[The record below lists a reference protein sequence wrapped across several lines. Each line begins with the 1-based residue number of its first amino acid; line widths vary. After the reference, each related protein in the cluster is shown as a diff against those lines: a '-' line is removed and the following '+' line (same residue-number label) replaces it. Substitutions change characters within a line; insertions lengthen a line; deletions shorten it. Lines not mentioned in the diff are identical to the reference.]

1 MKKLREKIEYL
12 LQNSDGDKAV
22 VESIRNESFEEPF
35 GTENVLMAYLLSI
48 GEISFEEY
56 LAMQHEYNE
65 RNRGNNP
72 YLYLF
77 DMAPRT
83 FGQTWGEQHI
93 VQIFPQFVKATKQN
107 LLHAYPSFDGEFDL
121 WLDGIRIE
129 VKACRANDTTRKGSL
144 SSRAYSHEEAQR
156 MNFQYHFQQ
165 LKPSCCD
172 VFIWIGVCK
181 DVLLYWVISSKQL
194 RQTGKLVSQHRRERS
209 DSASDE
215 VFEGQVFMTEEELL
229 PFSIEEA
236 DLLAEVRSLK

>member
-1 MKKLREKIEYL
+1 MKELREKIEYL

-22 VESIRNESFEEPF
+22 VESIKNGSSAEPF
-35 GTENVLMAYLLSI
+35 GTESIMMAYLLSI
-48 GEISFEEY
+48 GKISFEDY
-56 LAMQHEYNE
+56 LAMQNE
-65 RNRGNNP
+65 FNDRVRKSNP

-77 DMAPRT
+77 DMASRT
-83 FGQTWGEQHI
+83 FGQTWGEQYI
-93 VQIFPQFVKATKQN
+93 MQLFPQFIKATKQN
-107 LLHAYPSFDGEFDL
+107 LLQVYPSFDGEFDL
-121 WLDGIRIE
+121 WLDGIRVE

-194 RQTGKLVSQHRRERS
+194 RQTGKLVSQHRREQS